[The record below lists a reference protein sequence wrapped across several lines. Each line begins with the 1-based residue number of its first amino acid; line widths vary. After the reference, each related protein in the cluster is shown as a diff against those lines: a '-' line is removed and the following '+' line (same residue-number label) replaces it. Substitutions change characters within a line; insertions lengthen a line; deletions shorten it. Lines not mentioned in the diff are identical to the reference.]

1 MQINLQGK
9 NMSVT
14 EAVHDYVVKRITNL
28 GKLLTGIEER
38 NGEVSV
44 FFDVGK
50 TTNHHKSGEVYKA
63 DCSVMIDGKKFYA
76 SSEKED
82 LYEAIDEVKENLF
95 REIRRS
101 KNKKEALF
109 LRGANKVKD
118 ILKGFT
124 NWKK

>member
-1 MQINLQGK
+1 
-9 NMSVT
+9 MSVT
-14 EAVHDYVVKRITNL
+14 EAVHDYVIKRITNL
-28 GKLLTGIEER
+28 GKLLTGIEEK

-44 FFDVGK
+44 YFDISK
-50 TTNHHKSGEVYKA
+50 TTNRHKSGEIFCA
-63 DCSVMIDGKKFYA
+63 DCSVMIDGKKFYT
-76 SSEKED
+76 SSEKEN

>member
-1 MQINLQGK
+1 
-9 NMSVT
+9 MSVT
-14 EAVHDYVVKRITNL
+14 EAVHDYVIKRITNL
-28 GKLLTGIEER
+28 GKLLSGIEEKD
-38 NGEVSV
+38 GEVGV
-44 FFDVGK
+44 FFDVSK
-50 TTNHHKSGEVYKA
+50 TTNHHKSGEVYRA

-82 LYEAIDEVKENLF
+82 LYEAVDEVKENLF

-109 LRGANKVKD
+109 LRGANKVKS

>member
-14 EAVHDYVVKRITNL
+14 EAVHDYVIKRITNL
-28 GKLLTGIEER
+28 GKLLSSIEDK
-38 NGEVSV
+38 NGEVAV
-44 FFDVGK
+44 YFDVAK
-50 TTNHHKSGEVYKA
+50 TTNHHKSGEIFRA

-76 SSEKED
+76 DSEKDD

-109 LRGANKVKD
+109 LRGANKVKN

-124 NWKK
+124 SWKK

>member
-14 EAVHDYVVKRITNL
+14 EAVHDYVIKRITNL
-28 GKLLTGIEER
+28 GKLLTGIEEK
-38 NGEVSV
+38 NGEVGV
-44 FFDVGK
+44 FFDVAK
-50 TTNHHKSGEVYKA
+50 ITNHHKSGDVYRA
-63 DCSVMIDGKKFYA
+63 DCSVMIDGEKFYA

-95 REIRRS
+95 REIRRL

-109 LRGANKVKD
+109 LHGANKVKS
-118 ILKGFT
+118 ILKGFI